1 MAPFILKAKQIFQ
14 DLCKIKCGWDDA
26 IAETYLTPWKDWLAK
41 LEQLSKVQINRC
53 MKPKNFGK
61 VKQAQMHH
69 FCDAS
74 EHGYDSVSYLRLT
87 NKAGEIHVA
96 LVLGKSRVT
105 PLKQITIPRLEL
117 ASATLAARMDRL
129 LRSELRTQ
137 NSASWT
143 QSWTRIS

>member
-74 EHGYDSVSYLRLT
+74 EHGYGSVSYLRLT
-87 NKAGEIHVA
+87 NKAGEIRGTCARKIQSHIA
-96 LVLGKSRVT
+96 QANNDPQAR
-105 PLKQITIPRLEL
+105 
-117 ASATLAARMDRL
+117 ASLSNACHQDGSTA
-129 LRSELRTQ
+129 EVRT
-137 NSASWT
+137 
-143 QSWTRIS
+143 